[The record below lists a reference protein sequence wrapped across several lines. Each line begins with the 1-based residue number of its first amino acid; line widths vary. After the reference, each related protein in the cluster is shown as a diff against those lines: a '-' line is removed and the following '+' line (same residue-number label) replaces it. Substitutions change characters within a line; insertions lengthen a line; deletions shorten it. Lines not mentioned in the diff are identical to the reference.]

1 MDKKEEYQF
10 KQGDKVLVKDYE
22 SDEWKERVYATKY
35 NGQHYVETKYGNEL
49 LSHKYIKPYEEQIKW
64 YKVAYKSGN
73 LVYKKLTK
81 SHYIRLVECY
91 NITPKEVT
99 NLEFIK
105 YLDGYDEVNIKNY
118 KKEL

>member
-10 KQGDKVLVKDYE
+10 KQGDKVLVRDDE
-22 SDEWKERVYATKY
+22 SNEWVERVYATKY
-35 NGQHYVETKYGNEL
+35 NGQHYVEAKYANV
-49 LSHKYIKPYEEQIKW
+49 LSYYRFIKPYEEEIKW
-64 YKVAYKSGN
+64 YKVVYKSGN

-81 SHYIRLVECY
+81 SHYVRLVEGY

-105 YLDGYDEVNIKNY
+105 YLDGYDEVNVKNY